1 MSKHRAPTTARRR
14 VRTGARRAEPQLR
27 RGGVA
32 IAALTATATAAA
44 ITVPVIS
51 GTQPPRT
58 ASPSSA
64 STSAPDAELLAETQ
78 PNPKDAASFDDSFR
92 TAGTGLERRRST
104 EEKAPEPPPV
114 PESGSGTFRVAAAP
128 LRSQLG
134 ATTFRVEV
142 EQDLVLDLGEVA
154 AFVAETLA
162 DPRGWSTAHRMVR
175 VDGEADIR
183 IVLATPETTD
193 LLCAPLDTDGRLSCR
208 NGGNVVLNAW
218 RWEHGADAYGDD
230 ITNYRRYLIN
240 HETGHAL
247 GYAHATCPSE
257 SNIAPVML
265 QQTKGLDGCKPNP
278 WPAIVD
284 LR

>member
-1 MSKHRAPTTARRR
+1 MSKHRAPTHARRR
-14 VRTGARRAEPQLR
+14 VRTAGARRAEPQRR

-32 IAALTATATAAA
+32 IALLTATA
-44 ITVPVIS
+44 ITVPVIA
-51 GTQPPRT
+51 GKQPPRT
-58 ASPSSA
+58 SSPSSA
-64 STSAPDAELLAETQ
+64 STSAPDAELLAQTQ

-92 TAGTGLERRRST
+92 TTPTGQGRRRST
-104 EEKAPEPPPV
+104 EKKAPEPPPV
-114 PESGSGTFRVAAAP
+114 PESGSGTFHVAAAP

-142 EQDLVLDLGEVA
+142 EQDLALELGEVA
-154 AFVAETLA
+154 AFIDETLA

-247 GYAHATCPSE
+247 GYAHATCPGE
-257 SNIAPVML
+257 SNVAPVML
-265 QQTKGLDGCKPNP
+265 QQTKGLNGCEPNP

-284 LR
+284 VR